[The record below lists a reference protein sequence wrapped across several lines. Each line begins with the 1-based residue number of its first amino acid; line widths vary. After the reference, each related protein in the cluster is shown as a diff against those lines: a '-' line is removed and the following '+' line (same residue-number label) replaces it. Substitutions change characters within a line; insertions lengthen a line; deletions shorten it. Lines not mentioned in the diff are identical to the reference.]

1 MMADRSEMPWCVVQM
16 EDLENHVKNLGDFI
30 EDLMKENDALEA
42 TRSNMKE
49 EILDMTDMIT
59 DKDTHFLA

>member
-49 EILDMTDMIT
+49 EILDMKDMIT